1 MAELILHNTLSSDA
15 AISKSVKGANGSKT
29 GGSFAPCRFGDGF
42 EVDAN
47 SEYVDFTGTI
57 LDVTKGTAEFWYRP
71 SFDYTTTNTCALV
84 SRRTSSS
91 YYMHLIW
98 YKGGGDAEGY
108 FRFVIIGG
116 TGSSYVDLIVP
127 FDANDVLHVA
137 YVWDATGIGG
147 SADKTRVYVH
157 NLTKGKIYQ
166 GAGDNVAHSSTLTD
180 IRVGNRSNNDNA
192 ADGIIENIK
201 IYDFAKTDFDDR
213 EYQYYPPSGFGQQF
227 LHKYRTAG
235 INKGTTYLSGK
246 SVEVDMPEPNHYWKL
261 NEISGDK
268 IVDYGMTP
276 IDGINR
282 GGNSPDIIE
291 RALRFGGS
299 STTYDKVEIQATADE
314 FNLSKH
320 SMSASV
326 WFKTDNITSNDS
338 LIQYGGTWGTGSW
351 QINVMTGGA
360 SGAIRM
366 FYYAGQVTA
375 DNDIIIPNIDDGA
388 WHHLAGVYNRYTT
401 EVAIYFDGAL
411 VHTAVCGGAAQSL
424 SSSQLHLGGRDD
436 GEQFDGSIK
445 NVRLYRDILLNDQ
458 QVLSIYEEELAEIPR
473 DGIPQP
479 NHQYDLN
486 SLIITD
492 KGKGSLI
499 FPNHKWGFDETK
511 QSSKAIDSGTN
522 PVTGTLTNITTDQ
535 EGKRGRSCSFNGTN
549 SEVSFADNSDW
560 DLGSNDFTIAWWRKF
575 ADLQGAQIARRGA
588 WATGYQSFVLALY
601 TAGEEKCYFDDN
613 DATPWAVVDKSFGI
627 PILDKWDH
635 LAITRSG
642 NIFTMYKNGEVV
654 NTFTSSVVLN
664 NVTSSMYF
672 GRYDTSFFEGNLDD
686 VNWFNDIALSQAEI
700 IDVMNGTDPR
710 RIYNGIPSATPPA
723 LVYDEEMGNVLSF
736 DGTNNE
742 IVIDTVGGYWDKLGI
757 SLWVKPESS
766 QNTYAGIIG
775 NHWHNSEFNGFALQ
789 QDNTNTN
796 YYYFLYGNVSG
807 WVMDAAPRSTFYLSP
822 SEWHHV
828 VIVKE
833 YGLFEVYIDGEIV
846 VMMYGVV
853 SGQNDPIYMDSA
865 IGPVPIQIGDGY
877 VSNRRFNGKIKDVR
891 IWRE

>member
-700 IDVMNGTDPR
+700 IDVMNDTDPR
-710 RIYNGIPSATPPA
+710 RIYDGTLSATAPS
-723 LVYDEEMGNVLSF
+723 LVYDEEMGNVLDFGGSADILLGDVVFERSEIIAFSF
-736 DGTNNE
+736 WFNILNN
-742 IVIDTVGGYWDKLGI
+742 TG
-757 SLWVKPESS
+757 
-766 QNTYAGIIG
+766 QNTIISKMVNSG
-775 NHWHNSEFNGFALQ
+775 NYTGYEIYITSSGTLGFILR
-789 QDNTNTN
+789 
-796 YYYFLYGNVSG
+796 NVHSSSHLEVETSKIFDDG
-807 WVMDAAPRSTFYLSP
+807 
-822 SEWHHV
+822 EWHHV
-828 VIVKE
+828 LINYDGSSKSTGVEIYVDTVKQA
-833 YGLFEVYIDGEIV
+833 FTVVYDNLTGSIKTTTPLYIGSRA
-846 VMMYGVV
+846 G
-853 SGQNDPIYMDSA
+853 SA
-865 IGPVPIQIGDGY
+865 LRY
-877 VSNRRFNGKIKDVR
+877 VGRLKDLRV
-891 IWRE
+891 WSS